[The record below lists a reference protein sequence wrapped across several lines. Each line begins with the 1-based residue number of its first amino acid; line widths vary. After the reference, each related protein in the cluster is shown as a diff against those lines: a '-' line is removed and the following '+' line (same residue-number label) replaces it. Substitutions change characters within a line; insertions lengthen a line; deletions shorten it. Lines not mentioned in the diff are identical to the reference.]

1 MATKRFH
8 AEQWQQHAQKLTR
21 LAPLYVISGN
31 EELLHIEASDALRAA
46 AQRLGYDE
54 RQRIELDAQ
63 ADWSEVTEACQS
75 MSLFGGQRLVEL
87 VLPTGRPGRTGGEQL
102 QRLATQLKGRDDI
115 TVLVLL
121 PHLNQSA
128 LQAKWAQAL
137 QKNAIWIDAPQVRRG
152 QLPQWIQNRLTRQ
165 NQNCD
170 FDTAL
175 WLADQV
181 EGHLLA
187 AHQEILKLGLLYPTG
202 TLDLEQVQEAV
213 LNVAR
218 YNVFDLRDALLA
230 GNGSRAIR
238 IVQGLE
244 AEGVA
249 LPLVLWVISE
259 EVRLLAELSAMQQA
273 GQSLQ
278 PTLKKYR
285 VFGPRQKLLQ
295 QALQRSDPRVWTQSV
310 AHAYDIDQAIKGF
323 TVAQRLDNPW
333 AEIQR
338 LCIRITQ
345 ATA

>member
-1 MATKRFH
+1 MASKRYH
-8 AEQWQQHAQKLTR
+8 AEQWQQQAKQLNR
-21 LAPLYVISGN
+21 LASLYVISGN

-54 RQRIELDAQ
+54 RQRIDLDAQ
-63 ADWSEVTEACQS
+63 ADWSEVIEACQS

-87 VLPTGRPGRTGGEQL
+87 SLPTGRPGRTGGEHL
-102 QRLATQLKGRDDI
+102 QKLGTLLADRDDI

-121 PHLNQSA
+121 PYLNQSS
-128 LQAKWAQAL
+128 LKSKWAQAL
-137 QKNAIWIDAPQVRRG
+137 QKNAQWIDAPQVRRG
-152 QLPQWIQNRLTRQ
+152 QLPQWIQNRLERQ
-165 NQNCD
+165 NQSCD
-170 FDTAL
+170 HDTAL
-175 WLADQV
+175 WLSEQV

-187 AHQEILKLGLLYPTG
+187 AHQEVLKLGLLYPTG
-202 TLDLEQVQEAV
+202 TLSLDQVQEAV

-230 GNGSRAIR
+230 GNGARALR
-238 IVQGLE
+238 IVQGLQ

-259 EVRLLAELSAMQQA
+259 EVRLLAQLSAARLA
-273 GQSLQ
+273 GQSLD
-278 PTLKKYR
+278 PIFRAYR

-295 QALQRSDPRVWTQSV
+295 QALHRSELQVWTQSV

-323 TVAQRLDNPW
+323 PVAQRLSNPW

-338 LCIRITQ
+338 LCIRIAQ